1 MSRRG
6 EVSARDAAGRWWLLS
21 VYDDGWCAT
30 PVAVPT
36 PAETRRRVR
45 SLISW
50 LALVIGLFA
59 AAVAAG
65 FVLPGADWLPCVLL
79 AASLG
84 TLVAGVGRAVRR
96 RARERT
102 PDFPSSAGHAA
113 AVPDADRVA
122 RDAVRSVSVT
132 RDGHEDVVMVVLQ
145 RKGRSVG
152 YRSPD
157 RTLGRLFA
165 AWPPA

>member
-1 MSRRG
+1 VSRRG

-45 SLISW
+45 SLMGW
-50 LALVIGLFA
+50 LAAVVGLFA

-65 FVLPGADWLPCVLL
+65 FVAPSVDWLPWVLL

-84 TLVAGVGRAVRR
+84 TLLVGVGRAVRR

-113 AVPDADRVA
+113 AVPDADQVA
-122 RDAVRSVSVT
+122 LGSVRAVTVHRE
-132 RDGHEDVVMVVLQ
+132 GQEDVVTVAVRRGKPVV
-145 RKGRSVG
+145 

-165 AWPPA
+165 ELSPR